1 MTAADWSRVDA
12 VVELAAQIAQ
22 KEIRRMADEA
32 LIAVGVPKE
41 TVNRRRGQLNRRNKE
56 AK

>member
-12 VVELAAQIAQ
+12 VVELACAIAHI
-22 KEIRRMADEA
+22 EIRRMTDEA

-41 TVNRRRGQLNRRNKE
+41 TVNRRRGQLNRRDKE
-56 AK
+56 RK

>member
-12 VVELAAQIAQ
+12 VVELAAKLAQ

-41 TVNRRRGQLNRRNKE
+41 TVNRRRGQLNRRQNE